1 VSPSSKTEVGHG
13 ERGTGDAHAE
23 SPKAALGRLGL
34 APKKHFGQCFLADRG
49 IAARIAELATPGGG
63 TVIELGA
70 GLGALTRPLLE
81 RAEHVVAV
89 ERDRDLV
96 PALRTTLADA
106 VDAGRLTVLEADA
119 KTIDVAALLAGRP
132 APHVLA
138 GNLPYQITGP
148 LLTLAT
154 RAARILDRV
163 VYLVQLEVAAR
174 LAAGPREAD
183 YGALSVFVQ
192 AAFDVERPLV
202 VRRGAFYPQPN
213 VDSAL
218 VVLTPRRAP
227 IEETETF
234 SALVRAAF
242 AGRRKKLGNA
252 WKALAPREALTS
264 AASRAGIDL
273 ERRGEELDVGAFARM
288 ATELD
293 VALVAAP
300 KPVPR

>member
-1 VSPSSKTEVGHG
+1 MGLG
-13 ERGTGDAHAE
+13 ERDPRDVGAE
-23 SPKAALGRLGL
+23 SPKGALGRLGH
-34 APKKHFGQCFLADRG
+34 APKNPLGQGCLAGRG
-49 IAARIAELATPGGG
+49 VAARIAELTAPAGG
-63 TVIELGA
+63 TVLELGA

-81 RAEHVVAV
+81 RAERVIAV

-96 PALRTTLADA
+96 PELRTALGEA
-106 VDAGRLTVLEADA
+106 VSAGRLTVVEADA
-119 KTIDVAALLAGRP
+119 KAIDVAALLAGQP
-132 APHVLA
+132 APHALA

-154 RAARILDRV
+154 RAARHLDRV
-163 VYLVQLEVAAR
+163 AYLVQLEVAAR
-174 LAAGPREAD
+174 LTARPREGD

-192 AAFDVERPLV
+192 AAFDVDRPLV

-218 VVLTPRRAP
+218 VVLTPRSAP

-234 SALVRAAF
+234 SQLVRAAF

-252 WKALAPREALTS
+252 WKGLSPREALAS

-273 ERRGEELDVGAFARM
+273 ERRGEELDASAFARM
-288 ATELD
+288 AVELD
-293 VALVAAP
+293 VERSTAP
-300 KPVPR
+300 KAVPR